1 MVKLKKNVI
10 IILIDGGRS
19 DTAINSSVFQNLQ
32 SKFVFCP
39 QSITYAPYTTGSVHA
54 ILSGCYGNRTGVN
67 SYWNVYKFKNKQF
80 HTLGDYLSENNYYTY
95 GDAHS
100 DIIIPKLQFNEFN
113 IHDEQEIDLVE
124 WHSKLLE
131 KMNII
136 YNDKKNFFLYLH
148 YSKIHTGLSN
158 EVLKIFNNFSNEYF
172 ENRELNV
179 ERYNK
184 LFNNAET
191 YLNSIMT
198 KIEDLGF
205 LENSIIMILSD
216 HGTSLGEKI
225 GERAYGAFCY
235 DYTMKTFAYLYNPD
249 INPKIISSQVRHID
263 FMPTILEMLDIP
275 INTSFEKLDGK
286 SLMPLI
292 KGQNM
297 SEEFAFS
304 ETGNP
309 LNDKEPP
316 KIPNTKSIRNSKWK
330 LIHNEHNDTKELYD
344 LENDPSEEN
353 NLIGKNFEIEKEL
366 SKELLKYTNDQN
378 C

>member
-353 NLIGKNFEIEKEL
+353 NLIGSNIEKEKEL
-366 SKELLKYTNDQN
+366 TKELLKYTNS
-378 C
+378 

>member
-1 MVKLKKNVI
+1 MIKLKKNVI
-10 IILIDGGRS
+10 IILIDGGRA

-113 IHDEQEIDLVE
+113 VHDEQEIDLVK

-131 KMNII
+131 KMNVI

-172 ENRELNV
+172 ENRELNI

-249 INPKIISSQVRHID
+249 INPKIISSQVRHVD

-330 LIHNEHNDTKELYD
+330 LIHNEHNNTKELYD

-353 NLIGKNFEIEKEL
+353 NLIGSNIEKEKEL
-366 SKELLKYTNDQN
+366 TKELLKYTNS
-378 C
+378 